1 MYAETVTISKRPPK
15 TLGALKKKLGKTPPF
30 RSVRD
35 ELRGNLIRELREGK
49 TLFRGIH
56 GYEDSVIPELVN
68 ALLSKHSLIL
78 LGLRG
83 QAKSRI
89 LRGIVELLDQ
99 EIPAIE
105 GCEIRD
111 DPFYPICGVCR
122 RRASETGDDLPIRF
136 VSREERF
143 VEKLATPDVTIADII
158 GDLDPIKASR
168 GGKNLADHE
177 NIHFGL
183 LPRTHRGIFA
193 MNELPDLAPKIQVG
207 LFNIMQEGD
216 VQIKGFPIRLPLDV
230 LLVFSAN
237 PEDYTARG
245 KIVTPL
251 KDRIGSEIRT
261 HYPLQVEQGVRI
273 TEQESWTFRGE
284 DGPRVPGFAREIV
297 ERIAFEGR
305 RDKRVDAQ
313 SGVSQRLPISC
324 LENCVS
330 NAERRALLQ
339 GGVARPVIRVSDIYA
354 ALPSITGK
362 LELDYEGELEG
373 GERVARELIQRAVQ
387 GTFKSTFDESDFEFL
402 IQWFELGGE
411 IRVTGMTSASEFLS
425 KVASIQGLKELLAE
439 QEVFWDKDPEM
450 TVAAV
455 EMILEGLCSVRRL
468 SRSEAR
474 GYHVSAESASEDM
487 LRELE
492 ERTRSFN

>member
-1 MYAETVTISKRPPK
+1 M
-15 TLGALKKKLGKTPPF
+15 
-30 RSVRD
+30 
-35 ELRGNLIRELREGK
+35 
-49 TLFRGIH
+49 
-56 GYEDSVIPELVN
+56 
-68 ALLSKHSLIL
+68 
-78 LGLRG
+78 
-83 QAKSRI
+83 
-89 LRGIVELLDQ
+89 
-99 EIPAIE
+99 
-105 GCEIRD
+105 
-111 DPFYPICGVCR
+111 
-122 RRASETGDDLPIRF
+122 
-136 VSREERF
+136 
-143 VEKLATPDVTIADII
+143 
-158 GDLDPIKASR
+158 
-168 GGKNLADHE
+168 
-177 NIHFGL
+177 
-183 LPRTHRGIFA
+183 
-193 MNELPDLAPKIQVG
+193 
-207 LFNIMQEGD
+207 
-216 VQIKGFPIRLPLDV
+216 
-230 LLVFSAN
+230 
-237 PEDYTARG
+237 
-245 KIVTPL
+245 
-251 KDRIGSEIRT
+251 
-261 HYPLQVEQGVRI
+261 
-273 TEQESWTFRGE
+273 
-284 DGPRVPGFAREIV
+284 
-297 ERIAFEGR
+297 
-305 RDKRVDAQ
+305 
-313 SGVSQRLPISC
+313 
-324 LENCVS
+324 S

>member
-1 MYAETVTISKRPPK
+1 MPPRQHFSKGAIRLLLLYPETVSISRHPPK
-15 TLGALKKKLGKTPPF
+15 TLGALKKKLGKIPPF

-35 ELRGNLIRELREGK
+35 EVRGNLIRELK
-49 TLFRGIH
+49 TGQELFPGIH
-56 GYEDSVIPELVN
+56 GYEDSVIPDLIN
-68 ALLSKHSLIL
+68 ALLSRHSVIL

-99 EIPAIE
+99 EIAMIE

-122 RRASETGDDLPIRF
+122 RRLAEAGDDLPIRY
-136 VSREERF
+136 VPREERF

-183 LPRTHRGIFA
+183 LPRAHRGMFA

-216 VQIKGFPIRLPLDV
+216 VQIKGFPIRLPLDI

-261 HYPLQVEQGVRI
+261 HYPLHVELGMRI
-273 TEQESWTFRGE
+273 TEQESWTLRGKN
-284 DGPRVPGFAREIV
+284 GPRVPGFAREIV

-339 GGVARPVIRVSDIYA
+339 GNVSRPVIRVSDIYS

-373 GERVARELIQRAVQ
+373 GERVARELIQ
-387 GTFKSTFDESDFEFL
+387 
-402 IQWFELGGE
+402 WFELGGE
-411 IRVTGMTSASEFLS
+411 IHVTGMTPAAEFLS
-425 KVASIQGLKELLAE
+425 KVESIQGLKDLLAE
-439 QEVFWDKDPEM
+439 QEVFWEKDPEM
-450 TVAAV
+450 TAAAV

-468 SRSEAR
+468 SRNEAR
-474 GYHVSAESASEDM
+474 GYHVSGESANEEM
-487 LRELE
+487 LRDLE
-492 ERTRSFN
+492 KRTRSFN